1 MSHAI
6 SRVGDQTL
14 RVVKRLYPHP
24 QDAAKAGPTWSPRP
38 ETSRRDLPLAR
49 RHGHIVS
56 VGTDALPNS
65 ALHNGMV
72 TVQIGFERVRST
84 VRLQLDASADLDAA
98 TRVALSAMHKLVEV
112 AADPAPGV
120 LFSEVADGFVEA
132 EFRFWSGA
140 RQLETK
146 EARHAVIRRVLIDL
160 RAAGV
165 VVMASQV
172 QRVEASPELLE
183 RLTARAAGPAASCS
197 TPTATTGAPRS
208 GPRQ

>member
-1 MSHAI
+1 M
-6 SRVGDQTL
+6 QT
-14 RVVKRLYPHP
+14 
-24 QDAAKAGPTWSPRP
+24 
-38 ETSRRDLPLAR
+38 
-49 RHGHIVS
+49 
-56 VGTDALPNS
+56 
-65 ALHNGMV
+65 
-72 TVQIGFERVRST
+72 GFERVRST
-84 VRLQLDASADLDAA
+84 VRLQLDASTDLDAA
-98 TRVALSAMHKLVEV
+98 TRVALSAMHELAEV
-112 AADPAPGV
+112 AADPAPEV

-132 EFRFWSGA
+132 ELRFWSGA

-160 RAAGV
+160 RAAG

-208 GPRQ
+208 GPGQ